1 MPFLHRFYPR
11 IRFLNRRCEDLP
23 VSHPMMNRLSSAVA
37 LVALALSVLLSLTG
51 CSGGGIAPIPAT
63 TVTLTTSAVSV
74 NVGGSVTATAT
85 LGGSSASSAIGTIVF
100 YDGTTYL
107 QPVTVAGA
115 GTVQATVSGLAVGAH
130 QITAVYGGDQT
141 HAGSTS
147 AVTTVNVYDPTALT
161 ISSNFVIAGVGDPIV
176 LTVLA
181 STTSGDL
188 VLPTGTVTFYVNG
201 TTAIGSA
208 ALVAKG
214 GMSVATLSYT
224 VAAPTGTQV
233 FTASLAANSFF
244 LASTTATGVNVV
256 VHPPLTQDTVSL
268 SGTIANNATVAAGT
282 ADTLTATITPLKTTK
297 GVPTGNVTFY
307 DGTVVL
313 GTAPLNAAG
322 TSASLTTKQFTTG
335 TPPNTLTA
343 FYAGDAGYAP
353 NYSANSLTLTV
364 SAYSG
369 ATYTNPLNLNDA
381 VNKTGQAYNCPD
393 PAIMKFQLAGANT
406 WYAYCTG
413 DAFNSADTAGGNFRA
428 HLISIFSSTDLVNWT
443 YVRDALPALPAWAAA
458 GQELQTPAIKL
469 INGLYTLYFSAN
481 AAAGP
486 NGPAIGYAT
495 AASPAGPFVAAATP
509 LVNQSLLFNGGPSVS
524 KMGPEVVADN
534 TGNLWLTYGG
544 PYGGIVIN
552 QLNTTGT
559 ALVGGSINIG
569 VDNYYT
575 NPYILAKNG
584 YFYEFATPA
593 GQCCG
598 GAFSTYSV
606 RVGRSTSIT
615 GPYLDAEGNDMNAFS
630 STAGTN
636 GAPGGDTVLVNT
648 GNTIVGPGS
657 NTTFTDESGQDYIF
671 YSGVS
676 TNQQYLPNV
685 PGYTARQ
692 LMMDPLDFVNGF
704 PVVRNGSGDSDQP
717 QPVPAAQPNGTNGYI
732 PPAYTPDAPANA
744 LAGYSQD
751 FTGASS
757 FSSQF
762 SFIHGPNPNAACL
775 DPGNGFATIPGVA
788 PGFSAGGFTLCSNF
802 AESTNLPGSAYSMTS
817 LPILAEA
824 EPTGNYLVEVK
835 FHSLTPPTSCCS
847 YNYPAQ
853 GLMIY
858 STDTV
863 YLRLDDWSDFDTRQI
878 EFLNQFGV
886 NTSNNTANKAFA
898 PVGTPHNSAFTYLRL
913 AKRITNAGTGA
924 ATYTSYS
931 SVDGV
936 RYVRGPSWN
945 VSYGS
950 TAKIGLLSDN
960 LGEGATFSYLH
971 VSTLTP

>member
-1 MPFLHRFYPR
+1 
-11 IRFLNRRCEDLP
+11 
-23 VSHPMMNRLSSAVA
+23 MMTRLFRAAS
-37 LVALALSVLLSLTG
+37 LFALAFCVLLSMTG
-51 CSGGGIAPIPAT
+51 CSGGGTAPLPVT
-63 TVTLTTSAVSV
+63 TVALTTSVTST
-74 NVGGSVTATAT
+74 NVGGSITASAT
-85 LGGSSASSAIGTIVF
+85 LGGTSAASAIGTIVF

-107 QPVTVAGA
+107 QPVIISGA
-115 GTVQATVSGLAVGAH
+115 GTVSATVSGLTVGAH

-147 AVTTVNVYDPTALT
+147 NVSTVNVYDPTTLT
-161 ISSNFVIAGVGDPIV
+161 IASNFQIAGVGDPIV
-176 LTVLA
+176 LTVTA
-181 STTSGDL
+181 TTASGDL
-188 VLPTGTVTFYVNG
+188 VLPTGTVSFFVNG
-201 TTAIGSA
+201 TTLIGTAVITPMGGAAI
-208 ALVAKG
+208 
-214 GMSVATLSYT
+214 ATLNYT
-224 VAAPTGTQV
+224 VAAPTGTQIY
-233 FTASLAANSFF
+233 TASLAANGFF
-244 LASTTATGVNVV
+244 LASTTANGASVI
-256 VHPPLTQDTVSL
+256 VHPPLTQDTVTL
-268 SGTIANNATVAAGT
+268 SGSLANNATVAAGT
-282 ADTLTATITPLKTTK
+282 SDTLTATIVPVNTTK
-297 GVPTGNVTFY
+297 GAPTGNVTFY

-322 TSASLTTKQFTTG
+322 TSATLTTKQFTTG
-335 TPPNTLTA
+335 TATNTLTA
-343 FYAGDAGYAP
+343 FYSGDANYAP
-353 NYSANSLTLTV
+353 NYSGNSLKLTV
-364 SAYSG
+364 TAYTG
-369 ATYTNPLNLNDA
+369 ATFTNPLNMTDT
-381 VNKTGQAYNCPD
+381 VNATGKVYNCPD
-393 PAIMKFQLAGANT
+393 PAIIKFQLGGANT

-413 DAFNSADTAGGNFRA
+413 DAFNSADTVGGNLRA
-428 HLISIFSSTDLVNWT
+428 HLISIFSSTDLINWT
-443 YVRDALPALPAWAAA
+443 YVRDALPALPVWAAA

-481 AAAGP
+481 AAASP

-495 AASPAGPFVAAATP
+495 SATPAGPFLAAATP
-509 LVNQSLLFNGGPSVS
+509 LANQSLLFAGGPSVS
-524 KMGPEVVADN
+524 KNGPEVVADA
-534 TGNLWLTYGG
+534 TGTLWLTYGG

-552 QLNTTGT
+552 QLAPTGT
-559 ALVGGSINIG
+559 ALVGNPISIG
-569 VDNYYT
+569 VDNYFT

-584 YFYEFATPA
+584 FFYEFATPA

-630 STAGTN
+630 ATSGTN

-657 NTTFTDESGQDYIF
+657 NTVFTDESGQDYIF

-685 PGYTARQ
+685 TGYTARQ
-692 LMMDPLDFVNGF
+692 LMMDPLDYVNGF
-704 PVVRNGSGDSDQP
+704 PVVRNGTGDSDQP
-717 QPVPAAQPNGTNGYI
+717 QPVPAAQPAGTNGYI
-732 PPAYTPDAPANA
+732 PPSYTTDTPGAAMA
-744 LAGYSQD
+744 AFSQD
-751 FTGASS
+751 FTGATS

-802 AESTNLPGSAYSMTS
+802 AESTNLPGTAYSMTT

-824 EPTGNYLVEVK
+824 EPAGNYMVEIK

-863 YLRLDDWSDFDTRQI
+863 YLRLDDVSDFDTRQI

-886 NTSNNTANKAFA
+886 NTSNNTALTAFA

-913 AKRITNAGTGA
+913 AKRITNAATGA

-931 SVDGV
+931 SIDGL

-945 VSYGS
+945 VSYGT
-950 TAKIGLLSDN
+950 TAKIGIFSDN
-960 LGEGATFSYLH
+960 LGEGATFSYIH
-971 VSTLTP
+971 VSSLTP